1 MQCIHVCLSNCSFGQ
16 SAVFLI
22 GGETKSVQPSAL
34 LLRSGDI
41 VIMSGPSRTVFHGVP
56 KVVSPSADT
65 LVPETLS
72 RRVLAKC
79 IRKTEH
85 REGDRQASSACHT
98 CGTQSSGVGLAT
110 SKDLDSCREEVDPT
124 AAGVATPSR
133 DEEHEQTTAAGRR
146 DGMAADKESEL
157 HYSPCATSEE
167 DKYCESPAKRPR
179 RAVECDGDSSGSS
192 GMSSCSHCAE
202 LLHGWPDF
210 ESYLSESRINV
221 NVRQVNSHI

>member
-22 GGETKSVQPSAL
+22 GGETKSVRPSAL
-34 LLRSGDI
+34 LLQSGDI

-72 RRVLAKC
+72 RRVLAEC

-98 CGTQSSGVGLAT
+98 CGTQSSGVGPAT

-146 DGMAADKESEL
+146 DGMAADNESEL
-157 HYSPCATSEE
+157 NCSPCATSEE

-179 RAVECDGDSSGSS
+179 RAIECDGDSGSTL
-192 GMSSCSHCAE
+192 SSCSHCAE

-210 ESYLSESRINV
+210 ESYLSVSRINV
-221 NVRQVNSHI
+221 NIRQVNSHF